1 MFFVPKKSL
10 ILKVMPDPKEV
21 RVGNELVTKDL
32 LLGFR
37 IKRSFRNGSYYLIHD
52 RRGEVIFGY

>member
-1 MFFVPKKSL
+1 
-10 ILKVMPDPKEV
+10 MPDPKEV